1 MSPVDWGILA
11 AVALVL
17 LVLEERLF
25 ARGREATFRDGV
37 RWSIGWVV
45 VALVAGL
52 VLLVL
57 DGGDDTVTYL
67 TVYAIERA
75 LSLDNLF
82 VFLLLFGFF
91 SIAVED
97 RGRLLL
103 YGILGALAL
112 RGVAIVAGVALLNRF
127 SFITYVL
134 AAILLL
140 LAYRVAKG
148 GAEDVDPDRQLAVR
162 AARRIVPRASNF
174 VLCLVAFIAADIAFA
189 VDSIPAAFAITRESF
204 LIWMANVFA
213 LVGMRSLFVLVK
225 GLMQRFRYFDQTI
238 GAVLAVV
245 AIKLLLENVVEIS
258 PILSLLSVLVVLL
271 VGGAASVLGDR
282 HADAA

>member
-1 MSPVDWGILA
+1 VSLLDWGILA
-11 AVALVL
+11 VIALVL
-17 LVLEERLF
+17 LVFEERFF

-37 RWSIGWVV
+37 RWSIGWIV

-57 DGGDDTVTYL
+57 DGPDDTVTYL

-91 SIAVED
+91 SIARDD

-103 YGILGALAL
+103 YGIVGALAL
-112 RGVAIVAGVALLNRF
+112 RGVAIVASVALLNRF
-127 SFITYVL
+127 SFISYVL
-134 AAILLL
+134 AALLL
-140 LAYRVAKG
+140 YLAYKVWRG
-148 GAEDVDPDRQLAVR
+148 GAEDVDPDQQLAVR
-162 AARRIVPRASNF
+162 AVRKVFPKASAF
-174 VLCLVAFIAADIAFA
+174 ALCLAAFIASDIAFA

-245 AIKLLLENVVEIS
+245 ALKLALENVIEIG
-258 PILSLLSVLVVLL
+258 PIPSLLSVLAVL
-271 VGGAASVLGDR
+271 VIGAVASVIGDR
-282 HADAA
+282 RAP